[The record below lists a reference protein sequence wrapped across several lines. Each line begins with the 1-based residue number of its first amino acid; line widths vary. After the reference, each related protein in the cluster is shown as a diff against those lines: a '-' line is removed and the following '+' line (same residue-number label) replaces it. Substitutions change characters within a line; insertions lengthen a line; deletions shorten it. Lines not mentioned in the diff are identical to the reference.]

1 MSAGKRYKFDGSNI
15 QFSVNFSGDS
25 PSSPITGIT
34 KANPAVVTE
43 SSHGRSSGA
52 VVRIKNVAGMTEV
65 NDGVYVI
72 NVLNNNT
79 YQLLDVDSTNYG
91 TYTSG
96 GIVDEA
102 TFSKICEL
110 TGYNRQGG
118 TSPEIAA
125 TSLCSTA
132 QEFELGLP
140 DFGTVQLDY
149 NFAPQTSVQD
159 AMQDAYISGD
169 VVAVKVTLP
178 KSGGIMVQLG
188 YVQQTSETAS
198 TGALWTG
205 SMTLRCTG
213 RRFDFAA
220 A

>member
-15 QFSVNFSGDS
+15 QFSINWSGDS
-25 PSSPITGIT
+25 PSSPITGVT
-34 KANPAVVTE
+34 KSNPAVVTE
-43 SSHGRSSGA
+43 SSHGRSNGA
-52 VVRIKNVAGMTEV
+52 VVRIKNVGGMTEL

-72 NVLNNNT
+72 EVVNNNS
-79 YQLLDVDSTNYG
+79 YKLLDVDSTEYG

-96 GIVDEA
+96 GIVDQA
-102 TFSKICEL
+102 NFSKICEL

-125 TSLCSTA
+125 TALCSTA
-132 QEFELGLP
+132 QEFEIGLP
-140 DFGTVQLDY
+140 DFGTLQLDY
-149 NFAPQTSVQD
+149 NFAPQTNVQD
-159 AMQDAYISGD
+159 AMQDAYLSGD

-178 KSGGIMVQLG
+178 KSGGVMVQLG

-198 TGALWTG
+198 VGGLWTG

-213 RRFDFAA
+213 RRFDFAS
-220 A
+220 

>member
-15 QFSVNFSGDS
+15 QFSVNWSGDS
-25 PSSPITGIT
+25 PSSPITGVT
-34 KANPAVVTE
+34 KANPAVVSE
-43 SSHGRSSGA
+43 STHGRSTGD
-52 VVRIKNVAGMTEV
+52 VIRIKNVVGMTEL

-72 NVLNNNT
+72 EVVDGGS
-79 YQLLDVDSTNYG
+79 YKLLDVDSTNYG
-91 TYTSG
+91 TYVSG
-96 GIVDEA
+96 GIVDSA
-102 TFSKICEL
+102 TFSKVCEL

-132 QEFELGLP
+132 QEFEIGLP

-149 NFAPQTSVQD
+149 NFAPQTTVQD
-159 AMQDAYISGD
+159 AMQEAYLSGE

-188 YVQQTSETAS
+188 YVQQTSETAAV
-198 TGALWTG
+198 GGLWTG

-220 A
+220 T